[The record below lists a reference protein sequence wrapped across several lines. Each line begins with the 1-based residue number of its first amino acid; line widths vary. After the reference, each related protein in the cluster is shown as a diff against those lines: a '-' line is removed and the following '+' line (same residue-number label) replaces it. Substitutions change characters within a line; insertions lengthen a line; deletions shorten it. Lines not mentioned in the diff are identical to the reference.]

1 MIPKTLKD
9 KIIALKLTWNFKKW
23 QDVVLAYVSNYRGLS
38 RSAKSL
44 VQAVES
50 GASNTTIL
58 ERATRLKVALE
69 YTDKAIEKA
78 NEP

>member
-1 MIPKTLKD
+1 MIPKALKD
-9 KIIALKLTWNFKKW
+9 KILTLKLTWNFNKW
-23 QDVVLAYVSNYRGLS
+23 QDIVFAYVSNYRGLT

-50 GASNTTIL
+50 GASNIAIL
-58 ERATRLKVALE
+58 EKAAKLKTVLE